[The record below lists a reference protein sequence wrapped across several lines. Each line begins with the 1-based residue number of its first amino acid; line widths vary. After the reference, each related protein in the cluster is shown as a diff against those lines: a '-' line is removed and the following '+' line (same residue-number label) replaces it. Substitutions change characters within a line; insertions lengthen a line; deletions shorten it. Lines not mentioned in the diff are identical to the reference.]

1 MCFNKY
7 DFSHIF
13 PDNFKIHLSQNYLLT
28 SQPPAMQT
36 FQVLKELMGSYI
48 LGVLIS
54 LGIGLILGLER
65 EYDKLK
71 EEIGFA
77 GIRTFPLVTIL
88 GFSLGSLTEAFTPW
102 LLVISLGSFILFLGF
117 NQFSKAKATY
127 SKGLT
132 TNLALIVTFVLGI
145 LVSAEFYRDAVAT
158 AVIIV
163 TLLSLKTRFRMVIS
177 NITSEEL
184 SAFIKFSII
193 ALLILPFLPNQT
205 YGPGGLLN
213 PFEIGS
219 IIVIVSFLNF
229 IGYFLVKFVGSEKGI
244 LLTAILG
251 GLISSTAVAWSYA
264 SKSIESPELSRK
276 YAAGIII
283 ASAIMFPRLALLT
296 YIFNRALLTYL
307 AIPFGVLTLVCLVVS
322 LILIKKD
329 VKELDTNI
337 KLGNPLNML
346 NAIGFGVIYMIIG
359 FAVFYGDSFF
369 GKNGL
374 YYTALIAG
382 LADTDAITISM
393 SKFSLSGMDLKLAAS
408 VIIAATL
415 SNMLV
420 KFGIT
425 LFKGSKTTGRLVGY
439 TFGSIIFIGIIFIL
453 INRG

>member
-1 MCFNKY
+1 ME
-7 DFSHIF
+7 
-13 PDNFKIHLSQNYLLT
+13 T
-28 SQPPAMQT
+28 SQY
-36 FQVLKELMGSYI
+36 LNELSGSYI

-71 EEIGFA
+71 EEQGFA
-77 GIRTFPLVTIL
+77 GIRTFPIVTIL

-102 LLVISLGSFILFLGF
+102 LLIISLGSFILFLGII
-117 NQFSKAKATY
+117 QFSKEVALY

-132 TNLALIVTFVLGI
+132 TNLALIVTFVLGM

-184 SAFIKFSII
+184 FAFIKFSII

-205 YGPGGLLN
+205 FGPNGLLN

-229 IGYFLVKFVGSEKGI
+229 IGYFLVKFVGSKKGI

-264 SKSIESPELSRK
+264 SKSVESPELSKK

-283 ASAIMFPRLALLT
+283 ASAIMFPRLTLLA
-296 YIFNRALLTYL
+296 YIFNNALLTYL
-307 AIPFGVLTLVCLVVS
+307 VLPFGILTIICLVTA
-322 LILIKKD
+322 LLLMKKD
-329 VKELDTNI
+329 VKEPDTMI
-337 KLGNPLNML
+337 KLGNPLNLL
-346 NAIGFGVIYMIIG
+346 NAIGFGFIYVIIG
-359 FAVFYGDSFF
+359 FAVFYGDRFF
-369 GKNGL
+369 GENGL
-374 YYTALIAG
+374 FYTALIAG
-382 LADTDAITISM
+382 LADTDAITINM
-393 SKFSLSGMDLKLAAS
+393 AKFSLSGTDLKLASS

-420 KFGIT
+420 KLGIT
-425 LFKGSKTTGRLVGY
+425 LVKGSKTAGKLVGY
-439 TFGSIIFIGIIFIL
+439 TFGSIILIGLIYIL
-453 INRG
+453 ISKA

>member
-1 MCFNKY
+1 M
-7 DFSHIF
+7 
-13 PDNFKIHLSQNYLLT
+13 QT
-28 SQPPAMQT
+28 SQ
-36 FQVLKELMGSYI
+36 LLNELMGTYI

-54 LGIGLILGLER
+54 MGIGLILGLER

-71 EEIGFA
+71 EEQGFA
-77 GIRTFPLVTIL
+77 GIRTFPIVTIL
-88 GFSLGSLTEAFTPW
+88 GFSLGSLSEAFTPW
-102 LLVISLGSFILFLGF
+102 LLIISLGSFILFLGF
-117 NQFSKAKATY
+117 NQFSKAEEAY

-132 TNLALIVTFVLGI
+132 TNLALIATFVLGI

-163 TLLSLKTRFRMVIS
+163 TLLSLKTRFRTVIS

-193 ALLILPFLPNQT
+193 ALLILPFLPNET
-205 YGPGGLLN
+205 YGPDDLLN

-251 GLISSTAVAWSYA
+251 GLISSTAVTWSYA
-264 SKSIESPELSRK
+264 SKSVESPELSKK
-276 YAAGIII
+276 YSAGIII
-283 ASAIMFPRLALLT
+283 ASAIMFPRLALLV
-296 YIFNRALLTYL
+296 YIFNSTLFTYL
-307 AIPFGVLTLVCLVVS
+307 ALPFGILTLICLVTS
-322 LILIKKD
+322 LILIKRD
-329 VKELDTNI
+329 TKEPDTNI
-337 KLGNPLNML
+337 KLGNPLNIL
-346 NAIGFGVIYMIIG
+346 NAIGFGVIYVIIG
-359 FAVFYGDSFF
+359 FAVFYGNRFF
-369 GKNGL
+369 GENGL

-393 SKFSLSGMDLKLAAS
+393 AKFSLSNTDLKLASS

-420 KFGIT
+420 KLGIT

-439 TFGSIIFIGIIFIL
+439 TFGSIIFIGIIYIL
-453 INRG
+453 ISRG